1 MGKRSKSKHSTAKT
15 EDFVKA
21 KHLTNGVN
29 LDLPT
34 VSILITASSLGDHP
48 FLSGYV
54 HERSVC
60 SDPLAVWP
68 GS

>member
-1 MGKRSKSKHSTAKT
+1 MGKSKHSTAET

-21 KHLTNGVN
+21 KHPTNGVN
-29 LDLPT
+29 IDLPT
-34 VSILITASSLGDHP
+34 ISIPITASSLGDYS

-60 SDPLAVWP
+60 SDPPAVWP

>member
-1 MGKRSKSKHSTAKT
+1 MGKSKHLTAKT
-15 EDFVKA
+15 EDVVKA
-21 KHLTNGVN
+21 SHLTNGVN

-34 VSILITASSLGDHP
+34 IVSILITASSLGDHP